1 MCLAVPAKI
10 VSKRDNLVEVEVG
23 GVKRQASLELVP
35 EAKLGDFVLV
45 HAGFAI
51 AVVDEKEAKETLKL
65 LEKLVEA
72 S

>member
-51 AVVDEKEAKETLKL
+51 AVVDEKEAKETLKD